1 MSPLGHGS
9 GGSAH
14 EEIAAHRDG
23 GCLGRVD
30 LERHGIVGLDLD
42 RLQVV
47 TDIRYTRRNLG
58 LAVCVGH
65 ADEQDE
71 AEVSLR
77 SFHRGLF
84 HI

>member
-1 MSPLGHGS
+1 
-9 GGSAH
+9 
-14 EEIAAHRDG
+14 
-23 GCLGRVD
+23 
-30 LERHGIVGLDLD
+30 
-42 RLQVV
+42 
-47 TDIRYTRRNLG
+47 LG

-65 ADEQDE
+65 ADEQEE

>member
-1 MSPLGHGS
+1 
-9 GGSAH
+9 
-14 EEIAAHRDG
+14 
-23 GCLGRVD
+23 
-30 LERHGIVGLDLD
+30 
-42 RLQVV
+42 
-47 TDIRYTRRNLG
+47 
-58 LAVCVGH
+58 VCVGH